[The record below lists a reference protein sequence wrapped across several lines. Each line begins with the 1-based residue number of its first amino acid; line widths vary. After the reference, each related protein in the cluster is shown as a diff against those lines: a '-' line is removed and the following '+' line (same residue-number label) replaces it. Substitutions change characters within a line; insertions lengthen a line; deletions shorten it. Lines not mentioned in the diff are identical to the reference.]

1 MKHVAAVRL
10 ASSGASA
17 SAREAHIRHPFLA
30 QQPQSAPEEML
41 LAVEI
46 PAGSFTKY
54 EINDEGLVFVDRFQ
68 SMPVAYPANYGSMPR
83 TLAGD
88 GDPLDA
94 LVLTR
99 EPLHPGV
106 LVRFRPIGVLRMLD
120 DGEHD
125 EKIIGVPTDK
135 VDPTYAGIRD
145 LADLPQIER
154 DRIEAFFRVYKDLP
168 KGRNPVQLNGYG
180 DAKEARALIQA
191 SLERFGAQPG
201 SAPPTTWGDAPPATR
216 KASRGSPFLLKHC
229 ADQAAAA
236 WLMRGPSRSALPTMP
251 TSRSSSSAS
260 IAKCGVKRSELAPPW
275 MTFRPCWRSHSSVEP
290 AP

>member
-1 MKHVAAVRL
+1 MSKRMTPLLLAVMLAVSPGAAH
-10 ASSGASA
+10 
-17 SAREAHIRHPFLA
+17 AREAHIRHPFLA
-30 QQPQSAPEEML
+30 QQPQTAPEEVL

-46 PAGSFTKY
+46 PAGSSTKY

-106 LVRFRPIGVLRMLD
+106 LVMFRPIGVLRMLD

-168 KGRNPVQLNGYG
+168 KGRNPVQLNGCG
-180 DAKEARALIQA
+180 DAKEAKALIQA
-191 SLERFGAQPG
+191 SLERFSAQP
-201 SAPPTTWGDAPPATR
+201 
-216 KASRGSPFLLKHC
+216 
-229 ADQAAAA
+229 
-236 WLMRGPSRSALPTMP
+236 
-251 TSRSSSSAS
+251 
-260 IAKCGVKRSELAPPW
+260 
-275 MTFRPCWRSHSSVEP
+275 
-290 AP
+290 

>member
-1 MKHVAAVRL
+1 MSRAVVLL
-10 ASSGASA
+10 AGLMGASLA
-17 SAREAHIRHPFLA
+17 QAGDTVVHPFLA
-30 QQPQSAPEEML
+30 AQSPKVPEEAV

-54 EINDEGLVFVDRFQ
+54 EINEVGLLFVDRFQ

-106 LVRFRPIGVLRMLD
+106 LIRFRPIGVLRMVD
-120 DGEHD
+120 DGKTD

-145 LADLPQIER
+145 LADLPAIER

-168 KGRNPVQLNGYG
+168 RGRNPVRLNGYG
-180 DAKEARALIQA
+180 DAAEARALIRA
-191 SLERFGAQPG
+191 VMVRFNE
-201 SAPPTTWGDAPPATR
+201 
-216 KASRGSPFLLKHC
+216 
-229 ADQAAAA
+229 
-236 WLMRGPSRSALPTMP
+236 
-251 TSRSSSSAS
+251 
-260 IAKCGVKRSELAPPW
+260 AKRTP
-275 MTFRPCWRSHSSVEP
+275 
-290 AP
+290 

>member
-1 MKHVAAVRL
+1 MRRVCLMFLL
-10 ASSGASA
+10 ALCAGNAL
-17 SAREAHIRHPFLA
+17 AREAHIRHPFLA
-30 QQPQSAPEEML
+30 QQPKAAPEEVL

-106 LVRFRPIGVLRMLD
+106 LVKFRPIGVLRMLD
-120 DGEHD
+120 DGKHD

-135 VDPTYAGIRD
+135 IDPTYAGIRD
-145 LADLPQIER
+145 LTDLPQIER

-180 DAKEARALIQA
+180 DAKEAKALIQA
-191 SLERFGAQPG
+191 SLERFSAQP
-201 SAPPTTWGDAPPATR
+201 
-216 KASRGSPFLLKHC
+216 
-229 ADQAAAA
+229 
-236 WLMRGPSRSALPTMP
+236 
-251 TSRSSSSAS
+251 
-260 IAKCGVKRSELAPPW
+260 
-275 MTFRPCWRSHSSVEP
+275 
-290 AP
+290 

>member
-1 MKHVAAVRL
+1 MKRVL
-10 ASSGASA
+10 AIALFSFCATA
-17 SAREAHIRHPFLA
+17 LAREAHIRHPFLA
-30 QQPQSAPEEML
+30 QQPKVAPEEVL
-41 LAVEI
+41 LTVEI

-106 LVRFRPIGVLRMLD
+106 LVKFRPIGVLRMLD
-120 DGEHD
+120 DGKHD

-168 KGRNPVQLNGYG
+168 KGRNPVQLDGYG
-180 DAKEARALIQA
+180 DAKEAKALIQA
-191 SLERFGAQPG
+191 SLGRFSGQTP
-201 SAPPTTWGDAPPATR
+201 
-216 KASRGSPFLLKHC
+216 
-229 ADQAAAA
+229 
-236 WLMRGPSRSALPTMP
+236 
-251 TSRSSSSAS
+251 
-260 IAKCGVKRSELAPPW
+260 
-275 MTFRPCWRSHSSVEP
+275 
-290 AP
+290 

>member
-1 MKHVAAVRL
+1 MKRVVGIALLFVCVATL
-10 ASSGASA
+10 
-17 SAREAHIRHPFLA
+17 ARESHIRHPFLA
-30 QQPQSAPEEML
+30 QQPKAAPEEVL

-99 EPLHPGV
+99 EPLRPGV
-106 LVRFRPIGVLRMLD
+106 LVKFRPIGVLRMLD
-120 DGEHD
+120 DGKHD

-135 VDPTYAGIRD
+135 IDPTYAGIRD
-145 LADLPQIER
+145 LSDLPEIER
-154 DRIEAFFRVYKDLP
+154 QRIEAFFRVYKDLP

-180 DAKEARALIQA
+180 DAKEAKALIGE
-191 SLERFGAQPG
+191 SLKRF
-201 SAPPTTWGDAPPATR
+201 SA
-216 KASRGSPFLLKHC
+216 
-229 ADQAAAA
+229 
-236 WLMRGPSRSALPTMP
+236 MP
-251 TSRSSSSAS
+251 
-260 IAKCGVKRSELAPPW
+260 
-275 MTFRPCWRSHSSVEP
+275 
-290 AP
+290 

>member
-1 MKHVAAVRL
+1 MRAIHVLKLTLLLALPLAA
-10 ASSGASA
+10 GAA
-17 SAREAHIRHPFLA
+17 QPGWVHPFHA
-30 QQPQSAPEEML
+30 VQAAKAPDELL

-54 EINDEGLVFVDRFQ
+54 EIGEDGLLHVDRFLA
-68 SMPVAYPANYGSMPR
+68 MPMAYPANYGSMPR

-99 EPLHPGV
+99 APLHPGV
-106 LVRFRPIGVLRMLD
+106 LVKFRPIGVLRMLD

-180 DAKEARALIQA
+180 DAKEAKALIQA
-191 SLERFGAQPG
+191 SLERFSAQP
-201 SAPPTTWGDAPPATR
+201 
-216 KASRGSPFLLKHC
+216 
-229 ADQAAAA
+229 
-236 WLMRGPSRSALPTMP
+236 
-251 TSRSSSSAS
+251 
-260 IAKCGVKRSELAPPW
+260 
-275 MTFRPCWRSHSSVEP
+275 
-290 AP
+290 

>member
-1 MKHVAAVRL
+1 MKRVVGIALLFVCITAV
-10 ASSGASA
+10 
-17 SAREAHIRHPFLA
+17 ARESHIRHPFLA
-30 QQPQSAPEEML
+30 QQPKAAPAEVL

-106 LVRFRPIGVLRMLD
+106 LVKFRPIGVLRMLD
-120 DGEHD
+120 DGKHD

-135 VDPTYAGIRD
+135 IDPTYAGIRD
-145 LADLPQIER
+145 LSDLPEIER
-154 DRIEAFFRVYKDLP
+154 QRIEAFFRVYKDLP
-168 KGRNPVQLNGYG
+168 KGRNPVQLDGYG
-180 DAKEARALIQA
+180 DAKEAKALIRE
-191 SLERFGAQPG
+191 SLERFTQP
-201 SAPPTTWGDAPPATR
+201 
-216 KASRGSPFLLKHC
+216 
-229 ADQAAAA
+229 
-236 WLMRGPSRSALPTMP
+236 
-251 TSRSSSSAS
+251 
-260 IAKCGVKRSELAPPW
+260 
-275 MTFRPCWRSHSSVEP
+275 
-290 AP
+290 

>member
-1 MKHVAAVRL
+1 MKSVPACRRWLLLSLLAASVAAPAV
-10 ASSGASA
+10 AG
-17 SAREAHIRHPFLA
+17 EHIRHPFLA
-30 QQPQSAPEEML
+30 SQSAKAPEEVL

-46 PAGSFTKY
+46 PAGSSIKY
-54 EINDEGLVFVDRFQ
+54 EINEQGLLFVDRFQ

-106 LVRFRPIGVLRMLD
+106 LVMFRPIGVLRMLD

-154 DRIEAFFRVYKDLP
+154 DRIEAFFRIYKDLP

-180 DAKEARALIQA
+180 DAKEAKALIQA
-191 SLERFGAQPG
+191 SLERFSAQP
-201 SAPPTTWGDAPPATR
+201 
-216 KASRGSPFLLKHC
+216 
-229 ADQAAAA
+229 
-236 WLMRGPSRSALPTMP
+236 
-251 TSRSSSSAS
+251 
-260 IAKCGVKRSELAPPW
+260 
-275 MTFRPCWRSHSSVEP
+275 
-290 AP
+290 

>member
-1 MKHVAAVRL
+1 MSRRVVAWPLLL
-10 ASSGASA
+10 ALLAAGAQA
-17 SAREAHIRHPFLA
+17 ADKPHPRATVVHPFLA
-30 QQPQSAPEEML
+30 AQPGDAPASAL

-54 EINDEGLVFVDRFQ
+54 EINEEGLLYVDRFQ

-88 GDPLDA
+88 GDPLEA

-145 LADLPQIER
+145 LADLPQVER

-168 KGRNPVQLNGYG
+168 KGRNPVELSGYG
-180 DAKEARALIQA
+180 DAAEARALVGEAMGRFRDA
-191 SLERFGAQPG
+191 SPG
-201 SAPPTTWGDAPPATR
+201 G
-216 KASRGSPFLLKHC
+216 G
-229 ADQAAAA
+229 
-236 WLMRGPSRSALPTMP
+236 
-251 TSRSSSSAS
+251 
-260 IAKCGVKRSELAPPW
+260 
-275 MTFRPCWRSHSSVEP
+275 
-290 AP
+290 